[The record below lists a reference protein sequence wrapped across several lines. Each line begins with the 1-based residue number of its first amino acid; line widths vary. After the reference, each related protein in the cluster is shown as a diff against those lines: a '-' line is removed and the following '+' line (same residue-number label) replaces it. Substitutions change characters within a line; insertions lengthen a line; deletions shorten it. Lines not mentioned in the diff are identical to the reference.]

1 MGRFQVF
8 FEVPGGGDQQFVIS
22 AHSLYGTSHHRVCG
36 ASSLFRKDEM
46 REITHFEK
54 L

>member
-1 MGRFQVF
+1 MF
-8 FEVPGGGDQQFVIS
+8 FEVPGGGDQQFVI
-22 AHSLYGTSHHRVCG
+22 LLLIPCTEPVITVCG

-46 REITHFEK
+46 RERTHFEK